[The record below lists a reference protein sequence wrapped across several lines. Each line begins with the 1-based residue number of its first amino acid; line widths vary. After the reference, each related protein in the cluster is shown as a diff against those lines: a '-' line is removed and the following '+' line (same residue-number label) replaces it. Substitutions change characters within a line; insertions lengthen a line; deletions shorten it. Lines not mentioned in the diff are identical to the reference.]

1 ASWRL
6 PALADGEALRRW
18 RGEWRVPAAVQVG
31 QGDELMLVSLDDD
44 EALDRLAG
52 QPRAYEVWP
61 PLDASID
68 TGGRRIEAIVAVIA
82 DESPPPPPLPR
93 VPLPSPAPGW
103 HTWKLFG
110 AADRADRV
118 LHGAVAPA
126 IADALATGDI
136 DGWFFLR
143 YVDGPGHRDH

>member
-82 DESPPPPPLPR
+82 DESAPPAPLLRVPPPAER
-93 VPLPSPAPGW
+93 EPA
-103 HTWKLFG
+103 
-110 AADRADRV
+110 RA
-118 LHGAVAPA
+118 
-126 IADALATGDI
+126 
-136 DGWFFLR
+136 W
-143 YVDGPGHRDH
+143 